1 MLGNGLVYE
10 KCVFCGDEFFRCNCF
25 LKVGENSKIAKF
37 DTFFIYIVA
46 SSFYLLNLLI
56 TFFINSEI
64 ILMSFFIESF
74 SNWLTLFFFVL
85 AQFNFKVAM
94 SELIESFSN

>member
-46 SSFYLLNLLI
+46 SSFFRNLYQI
-56 TFFINSEI
+56 TKIKTYDVF
-64 ILMSFFIESF
+64 SFLSIFHSYRSI
-74 SNWLTLFFFVL
+74 
-85 AQFNFKVAM
+85 
-94 SELIESFSN
+94 